1 MYFIW
6 TKIVFSKSL
15 KHKQT
20 FLFNAI
26 LHFVQN
32 GIVKNGMSAVDYHHL
47 HILMVLLL
55 IVSLK
60 LDRKH
65 Y

>member
-26 LHFVQN
+26 LHSVQ
-32 GIVKNGMSAVDYHHL
+32 NGMSAVDYHHL
-47 HILMVLLL
+47 RILMVLLL

>member
-15 KHKQT
+15 KHKLT

-26 LHFVQN
+26 LN
-32 GIVKNGMSAVDYHHL
+32 AVKNDMSVDDRHHL
-47 HILMVLLL
+47 RILMVLLL

-60 LDRKH
+60 LERKQ

>member
-1 MYFIW
+1 MYFIL

-15 KHKQT
+15 KHKLT

-26 LHFVQN
+26 LN
-32 GIVKNGMSAVDYHHL
+32 GVKNGMSAVDYHHL
-47 HILMVLLL
+47 RILMVLLL

-60 LDRKH
+60 LERKE
-65 Y
+65 

>member
-26 LHFVQN
+26 LN
-32 GIVKNGMSAVDYHHL
+32 AVKNGMNVDDYHQL
-47 HILMVLLL
+47 RILIENNIKV
-55 IVSLK
+55 K
-60 LDRKH
+60 
-65 Y
+65 

>member
-15 KHKQT
+15 KYKQT

-26 LHFVQN
+26 LN
-32 GIVKNGMSAVDYHHL
+32 EVKNSVSVNDYRHL
-47 HILMVLLL
+47 RILMVLLL
-55 IVSLK
+55 IVFLK